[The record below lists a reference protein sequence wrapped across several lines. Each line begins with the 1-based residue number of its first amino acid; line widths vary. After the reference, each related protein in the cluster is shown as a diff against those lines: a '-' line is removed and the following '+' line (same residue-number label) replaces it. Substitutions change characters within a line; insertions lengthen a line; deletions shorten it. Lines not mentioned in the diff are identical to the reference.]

1 MDLRRLKY
9 FVTVVELG
17 SFSRAAAH
25 LCISQPPLSQRI
37 QELENEMGGEL
48 IDRRSRPLKTTVAGA
63 LIYQQAK
70 EILQRTEQMQGY
82 AQRMFHPEVNVI
94 KIGFVSANFHAHLA
108 SVVRRFI
115 QLCPEVEVQVVEMN
129 SIQQVEALRAGN
141 IDIGIG
147 RINVVADDIEQ
158 ITLYQEQLIA
168 VLPQTHPLAKRGC
181 AVSLATFNGGRF
193 IIYTNQKRP
202 SLADELLARLVSLDV
217 KPQRVIEV
225 EQYDSALLL
234 IASGYG
240 MTVAP
245 ASARMISMPG
255 IAYIPLIETLTIPMV
270 MFHRKETRSRLLQQ
284 FFTALDEV
292 RIDAACANTVS
303 EPQGDSLEPATQP
316 TGS

>member
-1 MDLRRLKY
+1 
-9 FVTVVELG
+9 
-17 SFSRAAAH
+17 
-25 LCISQPPLSQRI
+25 
-37 QELENEMGGEL
+37 
-48 IDRRSRPLKTTVAGA
+48 
-63 LIYQQAK
+63 
-70 EILQRTEQMQGY
+70 MQGY

-129 SIQQVEALRAGN
+129 SIQQVEALRAGH

>member
-1 MDLRRLKY
+1 M
-9 FVTVVELG
+9 
-17 SFSRAAAH
+17 
-25 LCISQPPLSQRI
+25 
-37 QELENEMGGEL
+37 
-48 IDRRSRPLKTTVAGA
+48 
-63 LIYQQAK
+63 
-70 EILQRTEQMQGY
+70 
-82 AQRMFHPEVNVI
+82 
-94 KIGFVSANFHAHLA
+94 
-108 SVVRRFI
+108 
-115 QLCPEVEVQVVEMN
+115 
-129 SIQQVEALRAGN
+129 
-141 IDIGIG
+141 
-147 RINVVADDIEQ
+147 
-158 ITLYQEQLIA
+158 
-168 VLPQTHPLAKRGC
+168 
-181 AVSLATFNGGRF
+181 
-193 IIYTNQKRP
+193 
-202 SLADELLARLVSLDV
+202 

-292 RIDAACANTVS
+292 RIDAACASTVS